1 MGEDLLMRLQ
11 KYYKKQYFIL
21 FFQLKKGPKFRTYEL
36 RKTLSPKKG
45 GPFTMKDTNLEIL
58 DPFFKARNLLNGL
71 IDILCTEKWLH
82 AEHGEVEQLIH
93 KDGFEV
99 MRLVLQGHLDER
111 ARQEPDFDSVQNG
124 TREHTHKRKR
134 CSRQLNTMFGK
145 VKALRRGYSDG
156 GVDSIFP
163 QDAQLNLSTDQY
175 SDGLRRQITF
185 AVSEQSF
192 DKASKSISRNTATT
206 VAKRQVENITR
217 HLSQD
222 FDAFYKSRQGEDA
235 DTSDLLVMTCDGKG
249 VVMRQADLRP
259 ATQKAAK
266 SSKHKKQTRL
276 SRGEKRNRKRMATVA
291 SVYDIVPHNRSADSI
306 IGSKEDNSQPPKPG
320 NKRVWASVEKSPREI
335 IEQMF
340 AEARRRD
347 PNRKR
352 EWAVLVDGQP
362 TQLKLLHQAMKKQ
375 KIKATIV
382 LDFIHVLEYLWK
394 AAYCF
399 FDESSQEA
407 EDWVQERALKVLNGE
422 ASQVAAGIRRSSTKR
437 NLNSKERKNADKCSD
452 YLLKYKNYLRYDKYL
467 AAGYPIATGVIEGAC
482 RYLIKDRMDITG
494 ARWGLQGAEAVIKL
508 RAIIASND
516 FEKYF
521 SFHKNQE
528 RLKNYPFYE
537 QIKYKMVA

>member
-1 MGEDLLMRLQ
+1 MQ
-11 KYYKKQYFIL
+11 
-21 FFQLKKGPKFRTYEL
+21 
-36 RKTLSPKKG
+36 
-45 GPFTMKDTNLEIL
+45 DTNLDIH
-58 DPFFKARNLLNGL
+58 DPFFEAKDLLNGL
-71 IDILCTEKWLH
+71 IDVLCTQKWLQ

-93 KDGFEV
+93 KDGYEV
-99 MRLVLQGHLDER
+99 MRLVLQGYLDER
-111 ARQEPDFDSVQNG
+111 ARQEPDFDSIRHG
-124 TREHTHKRKR
+124 TCEYTHKRKN
-134 CSRQLNTMFGK
+134 CLRQLNTIFGK
-145 VKALRRGYSDG
+145 VRACRRSYSDG

-163 QDAQLNLSTDQY
+163 QDAQLNLSADQY
-175 SDGLRRQITF
+175 SDGLRRQIAFT
-185 AVSEQSF
+185 VSDQSF
-192 DKASKSISRNTATT
+192 DKTSESISRNTATT

-217 HLSQD
+217 NLSQD
-222 FDAFYKSRQGEDA
+222 FDAFYQSRQVENS
-235 DTSDLLVMTCDGKG
+235 DTSDLLVLTCDAKG

-266 SSKHKKQTRL
+266 SNKHKKQTRL

-291 SVYDIVPHNRSADSI
+291 SVYDIVPHSRSADSI
-306 IGSKEDNSQPPKPG
+306 IGSKEADNSQPPKPT

-340 AEARRRD
+340 VEARRRD
-347 PNRKR
+347 PNQKR

-362 TQLKLLHQAMKKQ
+362 TQLKRLHQVMKKQ
-375 KIKATIV
+375 KIKTTIV

-399 FDESSQEA
+399 FDESSQET
-407 EDWVQERALKVLNGE
+407 EDWVKERALKVLNGG

-508 RAIIASND
+508 RAIITSND
-516 FEKYF
+516 FDKYF
-521 SFHKNQE
+521 TFHKQKQ
-528 RLKNYPFYE
+528 RQKNYPLYE
-537 QIKYKMVA
+537 EIEYKMAA